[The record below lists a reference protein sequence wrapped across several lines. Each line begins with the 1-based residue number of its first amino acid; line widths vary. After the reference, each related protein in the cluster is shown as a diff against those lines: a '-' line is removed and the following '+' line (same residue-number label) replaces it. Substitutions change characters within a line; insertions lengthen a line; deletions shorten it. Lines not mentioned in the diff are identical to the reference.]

1 MMKNYFNR
9 AAHSFLKSA
18 GASLCGWWFI
28 SVGLQPGTAADQERN
43 VDGIMDNSFLVE
55 EAYNQE
61 KGIVQHIATA
71 QYGTQTGS
79 GPDDYFWYLAFT
91 QEWPL
96 LSQTHQLSYTIPYIS
111 LHTVGQN
118 DSGLGD
124 VLLNYR
130 LQAYFDAETLTAFAP
145 RASLILPTGDPDL
158 GLGED
163 TVGFQGNLPFSTTI
177 GDKAFLHLNAGLTYL
192 PNSASA
198 GDRDLTHFNSGASF
212 IYAPLRDLHLMLE
225 WVGYW
230 NETRNPGASREREFL
245 SLISPG
251 VRKAFDFSE
260 GTQLVLGLG
269 VPIGLTDES
278 PDIGVFL
285 YISFEHPFT
294 SNR

>member
-1 MMKNYFNR
+1 MMNIYTNGPGR
-9 AAHSFLKSA
+9 GILESPEAP
-18 GASLCGWWFI
+18 LCGLLLIAF
-28 SVGLQPGTAADQERN
+28 SLQSGTAAEPERN

-61 KGIVQHIATA
+61 KGIVQHIGTA
-71 QYGTQTGS
+71 QYGVRTGS
-79 GPDDYFWYLAFT
+79 GPDDQFWQLAFT

-96 LSQTHQLSYTIPYIS
+96 FSQTHQLSYTIPYTS
-111 LHTVGQN
+111 LHTAGQT

-124 VLLNYR
+124 VMLNYR
-130 LQAYFDAETLTAFAP
+130 LQAYFHEETLTAFAP

-177 GDKAFLHLNAGLTYL
+177 GDKAFLHLNAGFTYL

-212 IYAPLRDLHLMLE
+212 IYAPLRDLNFMLE

-230 NETRNPGASREREFL
+230 NETRNPGASRERGFL

-251 VRKAFDFSE
+251 VRKAFDFAES
-260 GTQLVLGLG
+260 TQLVLGLG